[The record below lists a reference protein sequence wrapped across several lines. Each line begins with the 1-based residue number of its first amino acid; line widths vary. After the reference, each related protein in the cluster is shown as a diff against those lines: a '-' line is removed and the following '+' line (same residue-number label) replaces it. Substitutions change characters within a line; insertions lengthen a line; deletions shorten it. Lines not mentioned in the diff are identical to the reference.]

1 MIGLSLPY
9 ILAAFI
15 VGGIWVGSAT
25 FAAERFHSGVGGLIG
40 GLPGTS
46 LVSFFFIGLNQSA
59 SVAAQA
65 TTVFPLGMSF
75 TFLFLLS
82 YAVLARYGFKTAIGS
97 SLGLWFLL
105 SGHEAYFQLRSFPVS
120 IIAVISVFSA
130 TFFIFRA
137 RLKLQYV
144 IGTRQK
150 FSALTFLEH
159 IIVGGAVV
167 ATAVSLSQILSPA
180 VGGTFAAFP
189 GVFSLTLTFTY
200 RSEGGM
206 KLSRSMTKPLMI
218 SAFGVAFPCSIL
230 VGQFYSYLGLYLGT
244 IVALVGVVP
253 LTLLAYFLI
262 HVRRI

>member
-1 MIGLSLPY
+1 MIGLFLPY

-15 VGGIWVGSAT
+15 VGGFWVGSAT
-25 FAAERFHSGVGGLIG
+25 LAAERFHSGIGGLIG

-59 SVAAQA
+59 SIAAQA

-82 YAVLARYGFKTAIGS
+82 YALLTRYGFKTAISS
-97 SLGLWFLL
+97 SLALWLLL
-105 SGHEAYFQLRSFPVS
+105 SALEAYFQLRSFPVS
-120 IIAVISVFSA
+120 IIAVISVFSV
-130 TFFIFRA
+130 TFFIFRNKL
-137 RLKLQYV
+137 RLPYV

-150 FSALTFLEH
+150 FSTLTFLEH
-159 IIVGGAVV
+159 TIVGGAVV
-167 ATAVSLSQILSPA
+167 ATAVTLSQILGSA

-189 GVFSLTLTFTY
+189 GVFSLTLAFTY

-218 SAFGVAFPCSIL
+218 SAISVAFPCSII
-230 VGQFYSYLGLYLGT
+230 VSQFYPYWGSYLGT
-244 IVALVGVVP
+244 IAALVGAIP
-253 LTLLAYFLI
+253 LTLVAYFLI
-262 HVRRI
+262 HIRRV

>member
-1 MIGLSLPY
+1 MIGLFLPY
-9 ILAAFI
+9 VLAAFI
-15 VGGIWVGSAT
+15 VGGFWVGSAT

-59 SVAAQA
+59 NIAAQA

-82 YAVLARYGFKTAIGS
+82 YAVLTRYGFKTAISS
-97 SLGLWFLL
+97 SLALWFLL
-105 SGHEAYFQLRSFPVS
+105 SGLEANLQLRHFHGS

-130 TFFIFRA
+130 TFLIFRA
-137 RLKLQYV
+137 KLKLPYV
-144 IGTRQK
+144 IGTKQK

-159 IIVGGAVV
+159 AIVGGVVV

-200 RSEGGM
+200 GSEGGM
-206 KLSRSMTKPLMI
+206 NLSRSMTKPLMI
-218 SAFGVAFPCSIL
+218 SAFSVALPCSIL
-230 VGQFYSYLGLYLGT
+230 IGQFYPYWGLYLGT
-244 IVALVGVVP
+244 IAALVGVIP